1 MSIPEGMTV
10 RVHYRGTL
18 DDGTEFD
25 SSIGRDPLEFTVG
38 AGQVIAGFEA
48 AIVDLQVGDST
59 TVTIPAQD
67 AYGELVPEAIQTV
80 PMEAFAE
87 EPPVGA
93 MVELAAPD
101 GRRLAASVAEVSEE
115 AVTLDFNHPLA
126 GQALTFELELVGTS
140 QAD

>member
-18 DDGTEFD
+18 EDGTEFD
-25 SSIGRDPLEFTVG
+25 SSIGRDPLEFTIG
-38 AGQVIAGFEA
+38 AGQVISGFEA
-48 AIVDLQVGDST
+48 AVVDLQVGDST
-59 TVTIPAQD
+59 TVTIPAHE
-67 AYGELVPEAIQTV
+67 AYGEHIPEAIQSV
-80 PMEAFAE
+80 PLEAFAE
-87 EPPVGA
+87 DPPIGA

-101 GRRLAASVAEVSEE
+101 GRRLAASVADVSAD

-126 GQALTFELELVGTS
+126 GQALTFELELVDTS